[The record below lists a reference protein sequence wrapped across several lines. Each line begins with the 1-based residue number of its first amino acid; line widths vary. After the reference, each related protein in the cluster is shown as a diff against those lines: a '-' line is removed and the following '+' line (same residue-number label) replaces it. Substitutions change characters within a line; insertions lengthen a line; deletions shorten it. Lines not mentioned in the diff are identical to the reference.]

1 MAADPAQRSDQTVAD
16 DPHGRGSIRDR
27 RGLVSRGRGSLVSGG
42 DSLGDSLGTARRHRV
57 SAASLCAADGR
68 AIAASLRAARAVGA
82 AVAVSAGAT
91 HGLCAV
97 SASAAR
103 GLCAGEAGGAECE
116 HGSDE
121 AVEQRREGGG
131 APSVAQVNV
140 V

>member
-16 DPHGRGSIRDR
+16 DPNGRGFVQDRRGCIQDSRGFIRDGRGFIQDR
-27 RGLVSRGRGSLVSGG
+27 RGLLSGGSGG
-42 DSLGDSLGTARRHRV
+42 DSGGSLGDSLGTARRHRV

-68 AIAASLRAARAVGA
+68 ATGAV
-82 AVAVSAGAT
+82 
-91 HGLCAV
+91 
-97 SASAAR
+97 SAAR
-103 GLCAGEAGGAECE
+103 GLYVCAGEAGGAECE